1 MAACFPKDLDAFIT
15 IAKKNGYD
23 FELLKAA
30 RDINDSQK
38 KLLVK
43 KIKDALWLLKD
54 KQIGILGLSFKPN
67 TDDLRSA
74 PAIDIIRQL
83 QAEGSK
89 IKAFDPQSMDKAKD
103 ILPGVKLCKD
113 VYETARNSDC
123 LVITTEWNEFKKL
136 DLVAIKK
143 IMRQPI
149 IVDGRNIYDPQ
160 EMLNS
165 GFRYIAI
172 GRTAEKGVK

>member
-1 MAACFPKDLDAFIT
+1 M
-15 IAKKNGYD
+15 
-23 FELLKAA
+23 
-30 RDINDSQK
+30 
-38 KLLVK
+38 
-43 KIKDALWLLKD
+43 WLLKD
-54 KQIGILGLSFKPN
+54 KQIGVLGLSFKPN

-74 PAIDIIRQL
+74 PAIDIIKQL
-83 QAEGSK
+83 QAEGAK

-136 DLVAIKK
+136 DLRALKK
-143 IMRQPI
+143 IMLQPI
-149 IVDGRNIYDPQ
+149 IVDGRNIYDPK

-165 GFRYIAI
+165 GFRYIGI
-172 GRTAEKGVK
+172 GRTSGK